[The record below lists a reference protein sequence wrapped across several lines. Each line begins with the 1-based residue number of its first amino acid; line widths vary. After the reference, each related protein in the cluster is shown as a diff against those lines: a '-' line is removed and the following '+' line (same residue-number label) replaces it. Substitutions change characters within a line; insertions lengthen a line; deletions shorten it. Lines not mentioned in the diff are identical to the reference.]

1 MPGRSMDN
9 IRKRWK
15 KAKKLEESVD
25 AAPAHEK

>member
-1 MPGRSMDN
+1 MDN